1 MKKKEFISNIYI
13 FGNGVCF
20 LMFLSVMDEYRPDKH
35 PTRAIDEASA
45 RQSTQFALQRAKEL
59 ETYLNGLRLHPLAG
73 KSPSLQLFLT
83 HPDHIGAA
91 WPEVSSSIFTRLTEV
106 GTSTAVKITEGT
118 SAVMS
123 ELNNESQILAGEDNS
138 ELMALASSEGL
149 RIGSV
154 LQSIP
159 RIEGAIAIVGE
170 LGERMSVNGLEIQKL
185 VTNVLAHERELSKP
199 FECLASGLLRS
210 GRRTTRLAIELG
222 AASQVFTMQHKLCRY
237 ERMAFADR
245 RSALVRRRDSRLAA
259 DKKVQKLVVHQHSMQ
274 SMGHG
279 GMMDGVSREAQMSEE
294 IANDAFNDA
303 EQVGQILKCE
313 VGRIAD
319 MRKKDWSMSLKVIAA
334 NMREAHAERAAI
346 WESCRNSLLAV
357 EQNNTYETTPIPAAE
372 SVVMTPPESNSMPN
386 PMQPT
391 GQTI

>member
-1 MKKKEFISNIYI
+1 M
-13 FGNGVCF
+13 
-20 LMFLSVMDEYRPDKH
+20 
-35 PTRAIDEASA
+35 
-45 RQSTQFALQRAKEL
+45 RQ
-59 ETYLNGLRLHPLAG
+59 HPLAG

-106 GTSTAVKITEGT
+106 GASTAVKITEGT

-154 LQSIP
+154 LQSVP
-159 RIEGAIAIVGE
+159 RIEGAVAIMGE
-170 LGERMSVNGLEIQKL
+170 LGERMSVSGLEMQKL
-185 VTNVLAHERELSKP
+185 ANNVLTHEREFCGP

-222 AASQVFTMQHKLCRY
+222 AAAQVFTLQHKLCRY

-245 RSALVRRRDSRLAA
+245 RSALVRRRDARLNA
-259 DKKVQKLVVHQHSMQ
+259 DKKAQKLLVHQHSMQ

-279 GMMDGVSREAQMSEE
+279 GMMDGVGREAQMSNDV
-294 IANDAFNDA
+294 ANDAFNDA
-303 EQVGQILKCE
+303 EQIGQILKCE

-346 WESCRNSLLAV
+346 WENCKNSLIAL
-357 EQNNTYETTPIPAAE
+357 EQNPYEASPNNGIGGEPEGVATN
-372 SVVMTPPESNSMPN
+372 VVSEPSQPPVVS
-386 PMQPT
+386 T
-391 GQTI
+391 